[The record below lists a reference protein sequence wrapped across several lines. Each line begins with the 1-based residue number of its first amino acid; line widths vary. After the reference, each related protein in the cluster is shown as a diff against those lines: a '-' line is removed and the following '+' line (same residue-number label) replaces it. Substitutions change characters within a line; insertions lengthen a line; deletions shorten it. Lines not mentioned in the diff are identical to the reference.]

1 MASLYQNGSKRKGR
15 KMAVVMYDENAIQ
28 VLNSFRPYLGHK
40 GNLIL
45 DTLDGLLNLLSS
57 EPVQEFISL
66 QHNSSNQHTRQ
77 LFEGQE
83 KREANPFTLFLILI
97 LLLLSDFN
105 ESPKS

>member
-1 MASLYQNGSKRKGR
+1 
-15 KMAVVMYDENAIQ
+15 MAVVMYDENAIQ

-45 DTLDGLLNLLSS
+45 DTLNGFLDLLSS
-57 EPVQEFISL
+57 EAVQEFISL
-66 QHNSSNQHTRQ
+66 QHNASNQDARQ

>member
-1 MASLYQNGSKRKGR
+1 
-15 KMAVVMYDENAIQ
+15 MAVVMYDENAIQ

-40 GNLIL
+40 GNLLL
-45 DTLDGLLNLLSS
+45 DTLYGLLDLLSS
-57 EPVQEFISL
+57 ESVQEFISL
-66 QHNSSNQHTRQ
+66 MNNSQHSSSDQHTRQ

>member
-1 MASLYQNGSKRKGR
+1 
-15 KMAVVMYDENAIQ
+15 MAVVMYDENAIQ

-40 GNLIL
+40 GNLLL
-45 DTLDGLLNLLSS
+45 DTLNGLLDLLSS
-57 EPVQEFISL
+57 ESVQEFISL
-66 QHNSSNQHTRQ
+66 MHNSQHSSSDQHTRQ

>member
-1 MASLYQNGSKRKGR
+1 
-15 KMAVVMYDENAIQ
+15 MAVVMYDENAIQ

-40 GNLIL
+40 GNLLL
-45 DTLDGLLNLLSS
+45 DTLNGLLDLLSS
-57 EPVQEFISL
+57 ESVQEFISL
-66 QHNSSNQHTRQ
+66 MNNSQHSSSDQHTRQ
-77 LFEGQE
+77 LIEGQE

>member
-1 MASLYQNGSKRKGR
+1 
-15 KMAVVMYDENAIQ
+15 MAVVMYDENALQ
-28 VLNSFRPYLGHK
+28 VLNSFRPYLGRR

-45 DTLDGLLNLLSS
+45 DTLNGIIDLLSNES
-57 EPVQEFISL
+57 VQEFISL
-66 QHNSSNQHTRQ
+66 QRNASDQEARQ

-83 KREANPFTLFLILI
+83 KREVNPFTLFLILI